1 MSWPDP
7 GALAEYQLSLYHAM
21 VTWASNAL
29 AAARQFEP
37 DAESAGFFWMQG
49 ETDCISAPTANAYQ
63 TNFTKFIQKIR
74 ADFANTNLP
83 FVFGRISDSAVMNY
97 RAIVRAAQAAVDAAD
112 TNATMVNTDDL
123 PLNATDNIH
132 YTDAG
137 LMTLGQRFAQ
147 AWLNLNRPPTATT
160 LQATSIQIS
169 NATLSASIT
178 SGGTPTSFCFRFGA
192 TADYGSYSPT
202 NTLPAAAS
210 AVVMNLTITG
220 LAPDTTYHYQA
231 VANNSLGTGTGVDA
245 TFTTI
250 AFPAI
255 TGADLLPGPQLSLQ
269 LSGTPGISYSLQTS
283 TNLLNWT
290 FRTNCLLGTDGRFH
304 FVEASLTNLPM
315 SFYRLCWP

>member
-112 TNATMVNTDDL
+112 TNATMVSTDDL

-231 VANNSLGTGTGVDA
+231 VANNSLGTGTGVTLPSLPSPSQRLPAQPSCRVRSYRCSSAALPASA
-245 TFTTI
+245 TRCRPPLTCS
-250 AFPAI
+250 
-255 TGADLLPGPQLSLQ
+255 TGHSARTVCSAPTVGL
-269 LSGTPGISYSLQTS
+269 ISWKPVSPIC
-283 TNLLNWT
+283 
-290 FRTNCLLGTDGRFH
+290 R
-304 FVEASLTNLPM
+304 
-315 SFYRLCWP
+315 